1 MKMDDEKFQNFLG
14 DLLEFLTHIEDGVG
28 KLKQR
33 LVELTGVVIK
43 GCIKPARPVPVDDP
57 AIKWLL
63 KRLDMI
69 KSAHPTVWFKVQTD
83 EKGFVTGLEFSCFEE
98 EHKADIESCAKWAFE
113 KAAGR

>member
-1 MKMDDEKFQNFLG
+1 MVDEDFQAFLG
-14 DLLEFLTHIEDGVG
+14 DLCDFLSSLEEAAVS
-28 KLKQR
+28 LKQCIAK
-33 LVELTGVVIK
+33 LTGSVIK
-43 GCIKPARPVPVDDP
+43 GCIKPAKPVSPEDP

-69 KSAHPTVWFKVQTD
+69 KSVHPTVWFKVQTD

-98 EHKADIESCAKWAFE
+98 EHKADIESCVKWAFE